1 MSVFTPSVG
10 MPGVGAEKVAKHR
23 TVAADGYLDFLPA
36 GKIVD
41 GTKTRD
47 PDNPTDV
54 TRLRAG
60 LLLGIVTAT
69 GKLANAVLGT
79 LQGAYT
85 SGGTTL
91 TVTAAQA
98 AEIVRRVGASGTLKA
113 IGPPSAAGTV
123 ATTSVTFSAV
133 NTSTGDITVTSLGVN
148 KIAGT
153 FLTDTDGSE
162 TPRTFLPDG
171 WEMVNPADGTDFP
184 LDKVPVSGNVD
195 GSNLL
200 PWPSDT
206 SLRAWVRSMLNDPT
220 GFGQFVFTEQY

>member
-10 MPGVGAEKVAKHR
+10 MPGIGTEKVAKHR
-23 TVAADGYLDFLPA
+23 VVAADGYLDFLPA
-36 GKIVD
+36 GLIFD

-47 PDNPTDV
+47 PDNPDDV

-60 LLLGIVTAT
+60 LLLGIVTAS
-69 GKLANAVLGT
+69 GKLANTVLGALT
-79 LQGAYT
+79 GAYT

-91 TVTAAQA
+91 TVSAAQA
-98 AEIVRRVGASGTLKA
+98 AEIVRRVGTSGTLNA
-113 IGPPSAAGTV
+113 IGPPAAAGTV

-133 NTSTGDITVTSLGVN
+133 NTTTGDITVTSLGVN

-153 FLTDTDGSE
+153 FITDTDGSQN
-162 TPRTFLPDG
+162 PRTFLPDG
-171 WEMVNPADGTDFP
+171 WELINPADGTDFP
-184 LDKVPVSGNVD
+184 CSKVPISGNVD
-195 GSNLL
+195 ASNLL

-206 SLRAWVRSMLNDPT
+206 SLKAWIRSQLNDPT